1 MMKSGAHSSEERV
14 LVQKTSWTRLQSLRR
29 LRQIQARRQKVP
41 SSALTFRFVAT
52 RHLPAL
58 TAATAQTDLERAEEA
73 AVVDEVVSVKAEKE
87 VSDESVAHR
96 GITLRVELL
105 RVLPLVA
112 RDHPVEAV
120 EAVVVEEASE
130 GMEEARDALTAKVK
144 VEVVSEVVVEDSVE
158 VVEALKVAQLCHYQ
172 ATLVTPINVLVT

>member
-1 MMKSGAHSSEERV
+1 
-14 LVQKTSWTRLQSLRR
+14 
-29 LRQIQARRQKVP
+29 
-41 SSALTFRFVAT
+41 
-52 RHLPAL
+52 
-58 TAATAQTDLERAEEA
+58 LEKAEEA

-120 EAVVVEEASE
+120 EAVVVEVASA
-130 GMEEARDALTAKVK
+130 GMEVARDALTAKAK

-158 VVEALKVAQLCHYQ
+158 VVEALKVAQLCHFQ
-172 ATLVTPINVLVT
+172 ATLVTAINVLVT